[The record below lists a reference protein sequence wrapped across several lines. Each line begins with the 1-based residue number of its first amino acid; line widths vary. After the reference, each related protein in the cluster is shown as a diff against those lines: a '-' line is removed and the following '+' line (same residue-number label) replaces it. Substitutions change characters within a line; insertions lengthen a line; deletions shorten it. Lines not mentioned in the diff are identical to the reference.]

1 MDKVPFDWSTKC
13 GASRWA
19 LSALRT
25 SCISMV
31 TPDLS
36 EHDFAHALANTLLPS
51 DGSLMATLAQQGMQ
65 KGLQDG
71 IQKGLQ
77 EGLDQGLAHGRRQ
90 TLARLLAQVRAAPDL
105 GPGALG

>member
-1 MDKVPFDWSTKC
+1 
-13 GASRWA
+13 
-19 LSALRT
+19 
-25 SCISMV
+25 MV